1 VRVAEQRLG
10 RLRGGP
16 VDSLVRAGRRHHG
29 GVPVRVE
36 EPLAKPEGPDRKRRR
51 TEAT

>member
-1 VRVAEQRLG
+1 VPVAEQRPC
-10 RLRGGP
+10 RLRRGP

-36 EPLAKPEGPDRKRRR
+36 ERLAKPDGRDRKRRR
-51 TEAT
+51 TDPT